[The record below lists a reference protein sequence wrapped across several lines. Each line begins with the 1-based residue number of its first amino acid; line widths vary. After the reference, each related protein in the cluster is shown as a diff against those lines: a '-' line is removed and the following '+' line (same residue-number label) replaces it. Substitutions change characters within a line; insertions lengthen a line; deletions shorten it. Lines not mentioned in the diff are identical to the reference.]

1 MRFVTTPMLKAGLS
15 AALLSS
21 TSAYAQSAPSSAV
34 DPTTTPPV
42 AAPANVQQ
50 SESSAPAA
58 AGPAGSGE
66 IVVTGIRQSLAS
78 SAAIKRRADVVVD
91 AVAAEDIGRF
101 PDQNVAESLQR
112 ITGVQIDRDRGQG
125 TSVSV
130 RGLSPDLTRTEYNGR
145 FIATPTGSRNFS
157 FTSLASDFV
166 SSVQVLKSPTAD
178 MVDGGLAATV
188 NVTSLMPLEAKKDQL
203 NLTAQGLYE
212 PNSGKV
218 TPHLTASYNKK
229 FLDDK
234 VGINVGVSYEKRD
247 NVQGKFESYGL
258 EPATETGKG
267 EDYNHDGVLSPTP
280 TYGLDNAISH
290 QIEFTTDKRLT
301 GILTIEAKPTDN
313 LRIYSDSFFSKF
325 NEDVYRNENQTRW
338 TNIAPASPGDPSGVL
353 SSTIDPGGEISALNA
368 DGVDNRVDLRRYGTH
383 DQTFSTA
390 VGAEWTNDRLEVKAE
405 GTYSRAREH
414 SYTSTFGIIARGQ
427 SGFSYT
433 GDYGAPPTQTY
444 GFDRLDPSLYNFVSY
459 SNIYDTTVDRNY
471 DGRIDASY
479 RLSDEG
485 FFKKLK
491 VGAYAG
497 NQKNSGDEFSS
508 NLTPQQLAAA
518 TGLPYNADVEASS
531 GGSVPFASFLTPAH
545 FGSVPDGQSG
555 FLVVNSKAFDSAL
568 PIDKVLGIAPLE
580 HQPANKSSVT
590 EQVLAFYSRLDFGT
604 ADDRFGGNIGLRWV
618 QTHQTSDGAAPD
630 LNNVT
635 TAGGGIITQIPD
647 ATAITV
653 KHNYSDFLPSLNL
666 RFNIT
671 PNTILRFAAA
681 EAMTRPTLGDL
692 RPTFSVDAN
701 VKVISSGNPLLKPY
715 KATQF
720 DLSLEHYFRKTG
732 LLSAAVFLKNT
743 KNFVAQGQDTETIN
757 VHRPDGTVDAVDFTV
772 NLPVNAEKAT
782 IKGAEVAAQYPLDF
796 LPGFLGGF
804 GLLANATYIDA
815 PKVPVQVGA
824 APQQLPGLSKFS
836 YNVGGFYEQ
845 GRIGIRLSY
854 NYRTRYLVDD
864 GFFGDLGYTRAYGQ
878 LDGSMNFDLT
888 PRITLTADVVNITGA
903 NTYQQTDIGLL
914 RNIYNSGRRI
924 TAGVRAHF

>member
-1 MRFVTTPMLKAGLS
+1 MRIVRTSLLTLGLH

-21 TSAYAQSAPSSAV
+21 TSAYAQAAVSSTV
-34 DPTTTPPV
+34 DPTTTPP
-42 AAPANVQQ
+42 ASAPANVEASQA
-50 SESSAPAA
+50 SASVAPDTNASA
-58 AGPAGSGE
+58 D

-78 SAAIKRRADVVVD
+78 SAAIKRTADVVVD
-91 AVAAEDIGRF
+91 AVSAEDIGRF

-112 ITGVQIDRDRGQG
+112 ITGVQINRDRGQG

-145 FIATPTGSRNFS
+145 FITTPTGSRNFS

-188 NVTSLMPLEAKKDQL
+188 NVTSLMPLDARKDQL

-234 VGINVGVSYEKRD
+234 IGINLGVSYETRK

-258 EPATETGKG
+258 EPATETAKG
-267 EDYNHDGVLSPTP
+267 QDYNHDGVLSASP

-290 QIEFTTDKRLT
+290 QIEFGRNKRLT
-301 GILTIEAKPTDN
+301 GIMTLEARPTDN
-313 LRIYSDSFFSKF
+313 LRVYSDSFFSKF

-338 TNIAPASPGDPSGVL
+338 TNIAPASAGDPSGVI
-353 SSTIDPGGEISALNA
+353 SSTIDSNDVISALNA
-368 DGVDNRVDLRRYGTH
+368 NGVDNRVDLRRYGSH

-390 VGAEWTNDRLEVKAE
+390 LGAEWKSDRLEIKAE
-405 GTYSRAREH
+405 GTYSRAREN
-414 SYTSTFGIIARGQ
+414 SYTSTFGILARGQ
-427 SGFSYT
+427 SGFDFT
-433 GDYGAPPTQTY
+433 GDYAAPPVQTY
-444 GFDRLDPSLYNFVSY
+444 GFNRLDPSLYNFVSY
-459 SNIYDTTVDRNY
+459 SNTFDTIVDRNY

-479 RLSDEG
+479 RVSDTA
-485 FFKKLK
+485 FIRKLK
-491 VGAYAG
+491 VGAYAA

-518 TGLPYNADVEASS
+518 TGLPYKANVEASS
-531 GGSVPFASFLTPAH
+531 GGSVPFGSFLNTANFDH
-545 FGSVPDGQSG
+545 VPDGQDG
-555 FLVVNSKAFDSAL
+555 FVVVNSKSFDSTL
-568 PIDKVLGIAPLE
+568 PLDKVLAIAPLQ

-590 EQVLAFYSRLDFGT
+590 EAVLAFYGRLDFAS

-618 QTHQTSDGAAPD
+618 QTHQTSEGAAPD
-630 LNNVT
+630 LSNVT
-635 TAGGGIITQIPD
+635 TAGGGIVTQIPD

-653 KHNYSDFLPSLNL
+653 KHDYSDFLPSLNL

-671 PNTILRFAAA
+671 PDTILRFAAA
-681 EAMTRPTLGDL
+681 EAMTRPSLGNL

-701 VKVISSGNPLLKPY
+701 VRVISSGNPLLNPY

-720 DLSLEHYFRKTG
+720 DLSLEHYIHKTG

-743 KNFVAQGQDTETIN
+743 KNFVAQGQTTETIN
-757 VHRPDGTVDAVDFTV
+757 VHRPDGTIDAVDFTV

-782 IKGAEVAAQYPLDF
+782 IKGVELAAQYPLDF
-796 LPGFLGGF
+796 LPGVLGGL
-804 GLLANATYIDA
+804 GLLANGTYIDA

-824 APQQLPGLSKFS
+824 PAQQLPGLSKFS
-836 YNVGGFYEQ
+836 YNVGGFFEQ
-845 GRIGIRLSY
+845 GRIGVRLSY
-854 NYRTRYLVDD
+854 NYRTKYLVDD
-864 GFFGDLGYTRAYGQ
+864 GFFGDLGLTRAYGQ

-888 PRITLTADVVNITGA
+888 NRITLTADVVNITGE
-903 NTYQQTDIGLL
+903 NTYQETNIGLL
-914 RNIYNSGRRI
+914 RNIYNPGRRI